1 MKIIAI
7 IIMII
12 LGLFAWSSCVLA
24 SRSDDVEEE
33 NTEDGTD
40 SSLTERSNKNDK

>member
-1 MKIIAI
+1 MEIVAT
-7 IIMII
+7 IIMVI

-33 NTEDGTD
+33 NTEDGTN
-40 SSLTERSNKNDK
+40 SSLTGRSNKNE